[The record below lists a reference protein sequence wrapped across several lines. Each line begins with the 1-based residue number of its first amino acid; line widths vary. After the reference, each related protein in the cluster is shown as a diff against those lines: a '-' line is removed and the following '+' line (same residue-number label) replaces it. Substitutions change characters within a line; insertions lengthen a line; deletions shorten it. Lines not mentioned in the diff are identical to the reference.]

1 VELENSLF
9 MGADC
14 CRERPETVNQ
24 RKQAWFYS
32 QCLWSNFFFCF
43 GYYRFATDVLL
54 WIPEQCV
61 VKNC

>member
-1 VELENSLF
+1 MELENSLF

-54 WIPEQCV
+54 
-61 VKNC
+61 